1 MGKDIFQ
8 WRSLNTRVTLFTL
21 AIFLVSLWSLAIYA
35 SRTLYEDMRRLLGE
49 QQFSTASIVA
59 ANVDQGLDER
69 FKAMESVAAR
79 VTAEMMGKTPALQL
93 FLDQRPILQGLF
105 NDGVFVYRRD
115 GTAIAGVPLSTGRI
129 GVNFIDRDHIA
140 LALGEGRATVSK
152 PHVSKITGTPEFV
165 MVVPI
170 RDSQGKVIGAL
181 GGLVNLGK
189 PSFLDRVTEST
200 YGKTGGYLLVAPQ
213 HRLVVAA
220 SDKKRVME
228 VLPVAGVNPSL
239 DRFIQGYEG
248 SATYINSQGVE
259 VLLSAKRVP
268 LAGWYLAIALPTA
281 DAFGPIHAML
291 QRALLA
297 TILLTLLVGGL
308 TWWMLRRQLAP
319 MLATVKTLATL
330 SDTDLPPQP
339 LPISRQDEIGDLI
352 GGFNR
357 LLETLRQR
365 EEALRESGYL
375 LREAQSI
382 AGMGSYVLDIPT
394 GAWTSSEVCDGVF
407 GINGSY
413 QRSVEGWTA
422 LVHADDRA
430 MMNDYFRDEVLG
442 RRQGFDKTY
451 RIIRHNDRAER
462 WVHGLGKLEF
472 DAQGN
477 PREMRGTIQDITE
490 RKQIEQQLLDY
501 QTHLEDKVEQRT
513 AELAHAR
520 DAAEAANVAK
530 STFLANMSHEIRTP
544 MNAIIGLAHLLRR
557 AEPTPAQADRLGK
570 IDTAANHLLS
580 IINDILDIS
589 KIEAGKLT
597 LEEVDFS
604 LSAILDHVRS
614 LVSDQAY
621 AKGLAVEIETDGA
634 PLWLRGDLTRLR
646 QALLNFAGNAVKFT
660 EQGFI
665 KLRAGLVEDRG
676 DEFLMRFEVTDT
688 GIGISPEKIAS
699 LFHAFEQADVSTTR
713 EYGGTGLGLVIT
725 RRLSALMGGEVG
737 VDSTPGQ
744 GSTFWFTAR
753 LQRGRGIG
761 PSGSATTE
769 AGDAETQLRR
779 RHGGARLLLAED
791 NLINREVALELLH
804 GAGLAVDTAEDGRQ
818 AVDKA
823 SQNDYALILMD
834 VQMPNMDGFEATQ
847 AIRALPGW
855 ETKPILAMTA
865 NAFDEDRRACLAAG
879 MDDFV
884 AKPVDPEALFAA
896 LLRWLPQGAA
906 AAVPPAPTFTEA
918 TTDDEAELR
927 RRLAAI
933 PGLDLTRG
941 LEIMRGKAAKF
952 ARLLGLFADGHGD
965 DVKHLAEWLAAG
977 DLSQM
982 QRLTH
987 ALKGSAGNLGATRA
1001 AAAADALNEAIH
1013 QNAEPAEIERLAGSL
1028 AAELQPLIDAIR
1040 GLPPDAVEVPAN
1052 VDPARIE
1059 AVLAQLAAL
1068 LKIGDVA
1075 ANNLARQEAG
1085 LLRAA
1090 LGTAAEDI
1098 LRRIA
1103 VYDHEGALE
1112 ALRAIKPGRLT

>member
-737 VDSTPGQ
+737 VDSTPGR

-753 LQRGRGIG
+753 LKRGRGIM
-761 PSGSATTE
+761 PTNATAAAVDVETE
-769 AGDAETQLRR
+769 LRR
-779 RHGGARLLLAED
+779 HHGGARLLLAED
-791 NLINREVALELLH
+791 NAINREVALELLH
-804 GAGLAVDTAEDGRQ
+804 GVALAVDIAVDGRQ
-818 AVDKA
+818 ALDMARATAYDV
-823 SQNDYALILMD
+823 ILMD
-834 VQMPNMDGFEATQ
+834 MQMPRMGGLEATH
-847 AIRALPGW
+847 AIRLLPDRKN
-855 ETKPILAMTA
+855 TPILAMTA
-865 NAFDEDRRACLAAG
+865 NAFEEDRRACAEAG
-879 MDDFV
+879 MNDFI
-884 AKPVDPEALFAA
+884 AKPVNPEVLYAA
-896 LLRWLPQGAA
+896 VLKWLPATGSAS
-906 AAVPPAPTFTEA
+906 PPSPSPTASTASEQ
-918 TTDDEAELR
+918 TTDPAQWR
-927 RRLAAI
+927 QRLEHVS
-933 PGLDLTRG
+933 GLDIEHGLALVRGNPGKHARMLT
-941 LEIMRGKAAKF
+941 
-952 ARLLGLFADGHGD
+952 LFADTHATDGPL
-965 DVKHLAEWLAAG
+965 LAEALASNDLAAVG
-977 DLSQM
+977 QLAH
-982 QRLTH
+982 T
-987 ALKGSAGNLGATRA
+987 LKGSAGTIGAMRVAEA
-1001 AAAADALNEAIH
+1001 A
-1013 QNAEPAEIERLAGSL
+1013 
-1028 AAELQPLIDAIR
+1028 
-1040 GLPPDAVEVPAN
+1040 V
-1052 VDPARIE
+1052 
-1059 AVLAQLAAL
+1059 VLHA
-1068 LKIGDVA
+1068 
-1075 ANNLARQEAG
+1075 
-1085 LLRAA
+1085 
-1090 LGTAAEDI
+1090 
-1098 LRRIA
+1098 
-1103 VYDHEGALE
+1103 
-1112 ALRAIKPGRLT
+1112 ALRANIRREEIDTRCTALVVELMTFVDGIRRAVQGSADAHDQACNASISD